1 LPTYQ
6 ALLASPKKGIT
17 VEVAPIPDEM
27 VDTRMRASAIILT
40 VALCFA
46 GAGLCFTD
54 NAHMGIWKLKEGK
67 SELSPGAP
75 KNHTVVYELAI
86 DNVKVTVDG
95 TDRDGKPTRSE
106 WTGKFDRKDY
116 PVKGDPNSDALS
128 YTRIDD
134 GTLGFNFKKGGKRAA
149 CGRIEVST
157 DGKSRTVTMRGIDS
171 KGKKFMST
179 TVYKKQ

>member
-1 LPTYQ
+1 MTNTP
-6 ALLASPKKGIT
+6 
-17 VEVAPIPDEM
+17 
-27 VDTRMRASAIILT
+27 MRARAIILT

-46 GAGLCFTD
+46 GAALCFAD
-54 NAHMGIWKLKEGK
+54 NAHIGTWKLKEAK

-75 KNHTVVYELAI
+75 KNHTVIYEVAG

-95 TDRDGKPTRSE
+95 TDSDGKRTHNE
-106 WTGKFDRKDY
+106 WTGKFDGKDY
-116 PVKGDPNSDALS
+116 PVIGDPNSDALS
-128 YTRIDD
+128 YTKIDD
-134 GTLGFNFKKGGKRAA
+134 RTLGLNFKKRGKRIA